1 MNNGDS
7 NLSNELSND
16 TTVDNTVVEQPA
28 DNAINNLG
36 DPVYNFIPND
46 VIDDSSVISVDDIV
60 EGSTID
66 IDSDS
71 TGVIP
76 VADIPTDAQAPAE
89 ESTPDTET
97 VSVEDS
103 NTAVENSDADD
114 NSVVDETPAAGEN
127 VPVENEM
134 PTVEV
139 EPVQTDVVETPSE
152 VSSEETPVEPQVVE
166 NPIAA
171 DEPTG
176 EEVPVSPIP
185 VVENPVVEPEPVV
198 EPVPAVDTPAENPT
212 VDNEVPAEFESM
224 IAQTPI
230 DTNNVPAIEPVP
242 VAVNPAVDAVEENN
256 PTVGSVP
263 VDETNSIPAENN
275 IMDAVIE
282 NSEPDVQNQVF
293 NTDIPQGMPKFDDG
307 KKTKKRKKVKK
318 SDTDSEAKK
327 AKIKNTIEIVVIF
340 VGLVVFVIMFFKDT
354 LFPKPV
360 EKPTEVVVS
369 AKDNFVSSA
378 NNVFSYSKI
387 INLKDKIFKEYK
399 YGEGNIKFSSDA
411 ISMKEFNF
419 DFNISLDGSQMADKN
434 DFPWVYLTGNGT
446 YDNEK
451 LFYND
456 LSLYYKNKNV
466 FFWIPKTAES
476 DIIDENK
483 DKFFMEKPYFS
494 LDRHFKETFS
504 NDFDGFRTLAIDYI
518 NSYFDESYFSSRKEE
533 NSEIYQLK
541 LDGKAIRDLAYI
553 LLPKLQADAN
563 FNMLFGSIFETGIDY
578 IYFMGDP
585 EEYDE
590 NDENNEV
597 YETVED
603 LAPNYFVLVDIYT
616 ENSITNKVYI
626 EYNDSEKTYYYIMT
640 YDDNNYD
647 VIYSYK
653 NNNSDDIVQVFH
665 IVLRINGDEYNF
677 LLDYGKAYKLDLNI
691 KFFYEDKTKLPNLVA
706 IRNYWYQEEILRKE
720 IQYRFER
727 SPGIKKFM
735 KDTGMN
741 LDFIFQEQ

>member
-103 NTAVENSDADD
+103 NPAVENSDAED

-134 PTVEV
+134 PTVEA
-139 EPVQTDVVETPSE
+139 EPVQTDVVEMPSE

-198 EPVPAVDTPAENPT
+198 EPVIAVDTPAENPT
-212 VDNEVPAEFESM
+212 MDNDVPAEFESM

-230 DTNNVPAIEPVP
+230 DTNNVPTIEPVP

-282 NSEPDVQNQVF
+282 NSEPNVQNQVF
-293 NTDIPQGMPKFDDG
+293 NTDIPQGMPQFGDG
-307 KKTKKRKKVKK
+307 KKTKKRKKTKN
-318 SDTDSEAKK
+318 STNSNEEK
-327 AKIKNTIEIVVIF
+327 AKMKNTIEAAILF
-340 VGLVVFVIMFFKDT
+340 VGVIVFAILFFKDT
-354 LFPKPV
+354 LFPKEEKKPV
-360 EKPTEVVVS
+360 ETIINVKNKFVGLMGS
-369 AKDNFVSSA
+369 A
-378 NNVFSYSKI
+378 FSYSKVNEVRGKVLDTYKSGTG
-387 INLKDKIFKEYK
+387 NLKV
-399 YGEGNIKFSSDA
+399 SSEA
-411 ISMKEFNF
+411 IGMKELNV
-419 DFNISLDGSQMADKN
+419 DFNISIDNKERKKDQL
-434 DFPWVYLTGNGT
+434 PWIYFIGNGT

-451 LFYND
+451 LFYSD
-456 LSLYYKNKNV
+456 LMFYYKNNSV
-466 FFWIPKTAES
+466 FFWIPKTAEN
-476 DIIDENK
+476 DKIDENK
-483 DKFFMEKPYFS
+483 DKFFIPKTLM
-494 LDRHFKETFS
+494 LDNHLKDKYVDNYANLLQMSIE
-504 NDFDGFRTLAIDYI
+504 YI
-518 NSYFDESYFSSRKEE
+518 NANFNDSYFSTRKDGDMDV
-533 NSEIYQLK
+533 YQLN
-541 LDGKAIRDLAYI
+541 LDGTAIRDLAYI
-553 LLPKLQADAN
+553 LLPKLQVDSR
-563 FNMLFGSIFETGIDY
+563 FNVALSSVLDFQIDY
-578 IYFMGDP
+578 IYLMGDP

-590 NDENNEV
+590 NDPDNEV
-597 YETVED
+597 YETVEE
-603 LAPNYFVLVDIYT
+603 LAPNYSLIIDLYT
-616 ENSITNKVYI
+616 AGSTVNKAYI
-626 EYNDSEKTYYYIMT
+626 EYKDGEKTHYLTMIL
-640 YDDNNYD
+640 DGNNYD
-647 VIYSYK
+647 ITYSYK
-653 NNNSDDIVQVFH
+653 NNNSENIVQVFH
-665 IVLRINGDEYNF
+665 IDYKNIGDEYT
-677 LLDYGKAYKLDLNI
+677 LSLDYGKTLQMDLDAVFSLD
-691 KFFYEDKTKLPNLVA
+691 DKNKLPNLVA
-706 IRNYWYQEEILRKE
+706 IRNYRNQDELLRRE
-720 IQYRFER
+720 VQYRFEK
-727 SPGIKKFM
+727 SPGITKFK

-741 LDFIFQEQ
+741 LDFIFQEQQ